1 MKVMYINPF
10 LASTSYIFEK
20 FQLSCKVG
28 NPILRDTP
36 FSGKEILSVVGV
48 TGAIRGQIYLG
59 IPMASA
65 LKIVSKMMGGGVDV
79 LNFDPMAQ
87 SAISELSN
95 MICGNAITRFSKE
108 GILLD
113 ITPPT
118 LILGNNIEVA
128 AVKMRVL
135 SIPVFIEGME
145 ALDMNIVLEEKK

>member
-10 LASTSYIFEK
+10 LESTSYIFGQ
-20 FQLSCKVG
+20 FQLSCGVG

-36 FSGKEILSVVGV
+36 FSSKEILSVVGV

-59 IPMASA
+59 IPMVSA
-65 LKIVSKMMGGGVDV
+65 LKIVSMMMGGADV
-79 LNFDPMAQ
+79 PRFDPMAQ
-87 SAISELSN
+87 SAICELSN
-95 MICGNAITRFSKE
+95 MICGNAITRFSQE

-118 LILGNNIEVA
+118 LILGSKIEVA

-135 SIPVFIEGME
+135 SIPVLIEGME